1 MTTPDKSGPIAPR
14 RPLAKQAGGPPRS
27 GDGRPAAQATATKPE
42 VTSEGPE
49 AGAASSEQSSNGDVP
64 RTTGANGASRPLSSS
79 TRAPS
84 KSGPSRSAPSAASPG
99 APTPA
104 PTPAPAP
111 ASATASPGGS
121 GTTSPM
127 APQVAAPRSA
137 PTDSRQVE
145 PSYPMY
151 ESRGAVDLETQA

>member
-64 RTTGANGASRPLSSS
+64 RTTGANGASRPLSSP

-99 APTPA
+99 APTSAPTSA

-121 GTTSPM
+121 GTTSAM
-127 APQVAAPRSA
+127 APQVAAP
-137 PTDSRQVE
+137 
-145 PSYPMY
+145 
-151 ESRGAVDLETQA
+151 